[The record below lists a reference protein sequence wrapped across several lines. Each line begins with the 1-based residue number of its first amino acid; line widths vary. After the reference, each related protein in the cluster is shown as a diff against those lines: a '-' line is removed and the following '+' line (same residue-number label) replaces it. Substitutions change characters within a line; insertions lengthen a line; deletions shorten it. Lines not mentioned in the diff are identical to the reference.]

1 MTSAPT
7 PGPAAPPAQPAERV
21 VARVRRHA
29 RVLILPALL
38 LILVTGATTYAVGIL
53 DEGWQQLAAVGAAV
67 FLVLLGCLLPFLAWL
82 THRATITTRRL
93 ILRSGIF
100 VRVREEVLHNR
111 ANDVSV
117 RRTWG
122 QGAFGSGDVRIDIGR
137 ERPVVLKDVPKPQL
151 VQAALLELIE
161 DAHAAFTER
170 HRASQQIIDG
180 DTVAWG
186 RR

>member
-1 MTSAPT
+1 M

-29 RVLILPALL
+29 RVLILPSVL
-38 LILVTGATTYAVGIL
+38 LILVAGATTYAVAALG
-53 DEGWQQLAAVGAAV
+53 EAWQQLAAVGVAV
-67 FLVLLGCLLPFLAWL
+67 FAVLLGCLLPFLAWL
-82 THRATITTRRL
+82 TRRATITTRRL

-111 ANDVSV
+111 GNDVSV

-122 QGAFGSGDVRIDIGR
+122 QSIFGSGDVRIDIGR
-137 ERPVVLKDVPKPQL
+137 ERPVLLKDVPKPDL
-151 VQAALLELIE
+151 VQAALHELID

-170 HRASQQIIDG
+170 RRASQQIIDG

-186 RR
+186 HR

>member
-38 LILVTGATTYAVGIL
+38 LIVVAGATAYAVGVL
-53 DEGWQQLAAVGAAV
+53 GEAWQQLAAVGAAV

-82 THRATITTRRL
+82 TRRATITTRRL

-111 ANDVSV
+111 GNDVAV

-122 QGAFGSGDVRIDIGR
+122 QSLFGSGDVRIDIGR
-137 ERPVVLKDVPKPQL
+137 ERPVVLKDVPKPDL
-151 VQAALLELIE
+151 VQAALHELIE
-161 DAHAAFTER
+161 DAHAAYTER
-170 HRASQQIIDG
+170 HRASQQAIDG

>member
-1 MTSAPT
+1 MTSAST
-7 PGPAAPPAQPAERV
+7 PGPAAPPAHPAERV

-38 LILVTGATTYAVGIL
+38 LILVAGATTYAVGIL
-53 DEGWQQLAAVGAAV
+53 GEAWQQLTAVGAALFV
-67 FLVLLGCLLPFLAWL
+67 VLLGCLLPFLAWL
-82 THRATITTRRL
+82 TRRATITTRRL

-111 ANDVSV
+111 ANDVTV

-137 ERPVVLKDVPKPQL
+137 ERPVVLKDVPKPDL
-151 VQAALLELIE
+151 VQAALHELIE
-161 DAHAAFTER
+161 DAHATFTER

>member
-1 MTSAPT
+1 MTSVPT
-7 PGPAAPPAQPAERV
+7 PGSAAQPAQPAERV

-29 RVLILPALL
+29 RVLILPAVL
-38 LILVTGATTYAVGIL
+38 LIVVAGATTYAVGVL
-53 DEGWQQLAAVGAAV
+53 AEMWQQLAAVGAAV

-82 THRATITTRRL
+82 TRRSTITTRRL

-111 ANDVSV
+111 GNDVSV
-117 RRTWG
+117 RQTWG
-122 QGAFGSGDVRIDIGR
+122 QSLFGSGDVRIDIGR
-137 ERPVVLKDVPKPQL
+137 ERPVVLKDVPKPDL
-151 VQAALLELIE
+151 VQAALHELIE
-161 DAHAAFTER
+161 DAHAAYTER
-170 HRASQQIIDG
+170 RASQQAIDG